1 MRVYKYNSYD
11 HYVEEQTKGNK
22 EKLNWVYVKETS
34 IKRIKSYKDAA
45 SNIICHGT
53 RNGAEQAFFKKYY
66 HEAYVIG
73 TEISDTASSFPMT
86 VEWDFANQ
94 KDEWVGK
101 FDIVYSNAFDHSFD
115 PIKTL
120 NTWKDQLSDNGVLV
134 IEYSQRQSIMSAM
147 DPVEATNE
155 EFIDM
160 LSKTGMKV
168 TNRWPGKAHGHEI
181 FAIEKA

>member
-1 MRVYKYNSYD
+1 
-11 HYVEEQTKGNK
+11 
-22 EKLNWVYVKETS
+22 
-34 IKRIKSYKDAA
+34 
-45 SNIICHGT
+45 
-53 RNGAEQAFFKKYY
+53 
-66 HEAYVIG
+66 
-73 TEISDTASSFPMT
+73 MT